1 MTSLDDRNADRFLKD
16 LQALTGRIRGHNFT
30 RKRGDDILRELR
42 VLHMHVELGIRA
54 REKAAA
60 DA

>member
-1 MTSLDDRNADRFLKD
+1 MNDRDAERFLKD
-16 LQALTGRIRGHNFT
+16 LQVLTSRIRGHNFT
-30 RKRGDDILRELR
+30 RQCGDDILRELR
-42 VLHMHVELGIRA
+42 VLHMQVELGIRA